1 MFLQDEQNIIK
12 WLSQYGALP
21 KLQISKLLQVSE
33 VAEEKILKNLQ
44 RHRKITEVGGGY
56 YWGLDK
62 LCKPEQ
68 RTELA
73 VWVLIQFIDQVD
85 PQAHYPAAS
94 CARSIPYRLRIL
106 RKTGRSDLIGRWIIK
121 SKNTVNALSSMRMD
135 KHSSTT

>member
-21 KLQISKLLQVSE
+21 KLQISKLLQVTE

-85 PQAHYPAAS
+85 PQAHYPATYPAQV
-94 CARSIPYRLRIL
+94 YFL
-106 RKTGRSDLIGRWIIK
+106 KENTGYEIIVLYEGEEHQLK
-121 SKNTVNALSSMRMD
+121 ALQPD
-135 KHSSTT
+135 EKLKYIC

>member
-62 LCKPEQ
+62 LC
-68 RTELA
+68 
-73 VWVLIQFIDQVD
+73 
-85 PQAHYPAAS
+85 
-94 CARSIPYRLRIL
+94 
-106 RKTGRSDLIGRWIIK
+106 
-121 SKNTVNALSSMRMD
+121 
-135 KHSSTT
+135 